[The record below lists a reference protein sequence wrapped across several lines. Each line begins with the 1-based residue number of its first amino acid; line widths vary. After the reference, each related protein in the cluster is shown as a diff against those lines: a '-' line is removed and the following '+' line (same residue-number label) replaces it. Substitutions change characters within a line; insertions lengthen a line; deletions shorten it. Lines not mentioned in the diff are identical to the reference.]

1 MSPLVVLEMR
11 LVAQAPFI
19 TLMAADMFVPV
30 CLLGGIRHGKPSV
43 EGSKCA
49 V

>member
-1 MSPLVVLEMR
+1 
-11 LVAQAPFI
+11 
-19 TLMAADMFVPV
+19 MFVPV